1 LSAPAIRARGLEKR
15 FGRAVAL
22 RRIDLEIAPGTRLA
36 VLGPN
41 GAGKSTLLR
50 LVAGLARPSAG
61 SLEIAG
67 VVAGKP
73 AARAQIGLIAHA
85 TFLYPQLT
93 ARENLLFA
101 GRLHGVA
108 DPGARADALL
118 EESDLTHVAHRAAGA
133 FSRGMAQRL
142 AIARGLVHDPSVVL
156 LDEPFTGLDRSAAQ
170 KLSERLAGLHTAPRT
185 QIVVTHDL
193 GRVAELADRA
203 LLLVAGRIARELGGE
218 ELETPALE
226 RAWAEVTE
234 GPL

>member
-1 LSAPAIRARGLEKR
+1 MRSDTATHQVHARVR
-15 FGRAVAL
+15 VRGRHAQA
-22 RRIDLEIAPGTRLA
+22 RRRGAHPLA
-36 VLGPN
+36 HRVQLD
-41 GAGKSTLLR
+41 
-50 LVAGLARPSAG
+50 ARP
-61 SLEIAG
+61 
-67 VVAGKP
+67 
-73 AARAQIGLIAHA
+73 AA
-85 TFLYPQLT
+85 
-93 ARENLLFA
+93 A
-101 GRLHGVA
+101 GR
-108 DPGARADALL
+108 P
-118 EESDLTHVAHRAAGA
+118 AHRAAGA